1 MKTISDEDSILYNFL
16 IFCKTKIGFNVKV
29 LHEKYSKNLKTF
41 SRLEKKIIFKNPIL
55 VKEISTSLLL
65 VLLDSRNS
73 PKESQVFS

>member
-41 SRLEKKIIFKNPIL
+41 SRLEKKINF
-55 VKEISTSLLL
+55 
-65 VLLDSRNS
+65 
-73 PKESQVFS
+73 